1 MTVVLCMVLLCGCSG
16 KSKYAGVYNGPYGAK
31 IVLFEDGTCDHLGD
45 DASWKVR
52 AGNLTITR
60 EYPDKYYLDVY
71 MDITAQEWSELYR
84 SYKTFGWIFLF
95 TIENIDTSNVADIEY
110 FAFEGRLRIELKE
123 KDKDNALKEALLDV
137 EYIDSVKNDVEKGS
151 TKEYEYKIAGN
162 TIVTG
167 FGDYI
172 KQ

>member
-1 MTVVLCMVLLCGCSG
+1 MFP
-16 KSKYAGVYNGPYGAK
+16 A
-31 IVLFEDGTCDHLGD
+31 I
-45 DASWKVR
+45 
-52 AGNLTITR
+52 
-60 EYPDKYYLDVY
+60 
-71 MDITAQEWSELYR
+71 LYR